1 MVWFNPGDLAR
12 HMQDG
17 GRSLVEMALE
27 ADAAIARLFANV
39 R

>member
-1 MVWFNPGDLAR
+1 MVLFNPDDLAR
-12 HMQDG
+12 DMQHG
-17 GRSLVEMALE
+17 GRFLFEMALE